1 MLLKT
6 LNHKKHKDV
15 TRSFSLRFFVMV
27 LCMLNMAYAQQV
39 LTLTDAL
46 SIALQNNYS
55 IQVAKN
61 DADITKNNNQV
72 GAAGMLPSVTGTAT
86 QDNQQVDANQK
97 FNTGIE
103 TNRKNANTHVLSA
116 NVELGWTLFDGL
128 KMFATKNK
136 LEELQNIGEL
146 RMRSQIE
153 QTFVRVIRAYYDVV
167 LAKQQLKA
175 NQDAVELSKQ
185 RFTFADEKFKA
196 GKSSKTE
203 MLQAQVDLNTDKSN
217 MMRQQNTLRNN
228 KTTLNQL
235 LARDV
240 SVPFDVPDS
249 LTVNPDVKLEE
260 IQNKSQSQNANLLI
274 AKKNQQVN
282 LLAVREV
289 RAERM
294 PVIQFKSG
302 YNYNRL
308 QSEAG
313 ALQFSTTNGFHYGA
327 GLAINLFNGFDVNR
341 RLQNNQILLRSSELV
356 YKDSLLKVQAAV
368 SQAYNN
374 YTTSLELL
382 KFEQDNLLVNGQNFD
397 IASEQYKI
405 GVITAIELRQAQQNL
420 LLSKT
425 RLLLAQYETRLN
437 ETELRRLSG
446 ELLQI
451 NLQ

>member
-1 MLLKT
+1 
-6 LNHKKHKDV
+6 V
-15 TRSFSLRFFVMV
+15 
-27 LCMLNMAYAQQV
+27 YAQQV
-39 LTLTDAL
+39 LTLDDAL
-46 SIALQNNYS
+46 RIALQNNYS

-61 DADITKNNNQV
+61 DADITKNNNQP
-72 GAAGMLPSVTGTAT
+72 GAAGMLPALSGTAL
-86 QDNQQVDANQK
+86 QDNQQVDAHQK
-97 FNTGIE
+97 FTTGVE
-103 TNRKNANTHVLSA
+103 NNRKNAKTHLLAA
-116 NVELGWTLFDGL
+116 NVELGWTIFDGM
-128 KMFATKNK
+128 KMFATKSK

-153 QTFVRVIRAYYDVV
+153 QTFIRVIKAYYDVI
-167 LAKQQLKA
+167 LAKQQLNA
-175 NQDAVELSKQ
+175 NKDAVELSQQ

-217 MMRQQNTLRNN
+217 MMRQQNALRNN

-240 SVPFDVPDS
+240 STAFDVPDTV
-249 LTVNPDVKLEE
+249 LVNPDVKLEE

-274 AKKNQQVN
+274 AKKNQQVS

-294 PVIQFKSG
+294 PVIQLWG
-302 YNYNRL
+302 GNNYNQS

-313 ALQFSTTNGFHYGA
+313 LVQFSNTNGFHYGA
-327 GLAINLFNGFDVNR
+327 GLSINLFNGFDVSR

-356 YKDSLLKVQAAV
+356 YKDSLLRVQTAV
-368 SQAYNN
+368 TQAYNN
-374 YTTSLELL
+374 YALSLELL

-397 IASEQYKI
+397 IASEQYKV

-425 RLLLAQYETRLN
+425 RLLLAQYETKLN

-446 ELLQI
+446 ELLQ
-451 NLQ
+451 LSSQ